1 MNALKH
7 GIFATELKASDL
19 ERPEFELLNRSLNHH
34 LAPATPLQQIG
45 FERVLSSCWRWRRAL
60 RLETKQFQAYL
71 EFNPTEQPQLDQE
84 ADSVLPATWYGA
96 GNREIHAGLALLSSL
111 FLDVKANGWIHA
123 NDWKERVTR
132 SFGASFYKLLTDWV
146 PIDVTAIQASK
157 QLSTHAKNYNMPLP
171 SSLVTESNGD
181 QIAVNPDQGWEMG
194 LKLIDLMKQHLE
206 NLLGVNRRGADG
218 GDRILGPIPLDL
230 VTRYVTTATR
240 EMERALTWYGSLK
253 ERRL

>member
-1 MNALKH
+1 MANRRNSRGSTGPRTKAGKLWSRMNALKH

-132 SFGASFYKLLTDWV
+132 
-146 PIDVTAIQASK
+146 
-157 QLSTHAKNYNMPLP
+157 
-171 SSLVTESNGD
+171 
-181 QIAVNPDQGWEMG
+181 
-194 LKLIDLMKQHLE
+194 
-206 NLLGVNRRGADG
+206 
-218 GDRILGPIPLDL
+218 
-230 VTRYVTTATR
+230 
-240 EMERALTWYGSLK
+240 
-253 ERRL
+253 